1 MTEWLSVS
9 FFPNLIFQNP
19 DNFDPLNKCTFR
31 NEKPKD
37 YFFTLTFSLAG
48 KNKDNYANTVH
59 VLAEAKSW
67 AEFQIASSD

>member
-1 MTEWLSVS
+1 MH
-9 FFPNLIFQNP
+9 
-19 DNFDPLNKCTFR
+19 FR

-59 VLAEAKSW
+59 VLAEAKSR